1 MQVNINYQYK
11 IKSRQKKTYV
21 KYKKVSTN
29 IWLIDLHIILM
40 QLNTFLIGL
49 KKNYLRFDQIIINK
63 KEKES
68 SFSAK
73 SLKNKK

>member
-11 IKSRQKKTYV
+11 IKSQQKKTYV